1 MGAVDFRILGPLEVW
16 YEGRPIPVPGAKQR
30 ALLAMLL
37 LHAGEV
43 VSADRMLDA
52 VWGEDPPEAG
62 STALRVRLSQLRKT
76 LAGAGSSLVT
86 RPPGYVMQLRDDEL
100 DLRRCERLV
109 AAGDRA
115 LQEGRP
121 AEAVD
126 ALRDALALWRGPPL
140 ADLAYESFAQA
151 PIVRLEELRLAAL
164 ELRVEAELSL
174 GRHGRLVG
182 ELQELVR
189 LHPMRERLCCQLML
203 ALYRDGRQSDALD
216 AYRTA
221 RRRLVDEV
229 GIEPGPQLQQLEGQ
243 ILAQDPRLDLE
254 PDAPVRTAVRT
265 PTRSVLVIA
274 DEDLEDIAAIAEPLA
289 AGDGR
294 ELIVAALVAESDEL
308 DPALARL
315 HAVRAGAL
323 ERGAPTRVTAFT
335 SIARGDDTVRL
346 AAEHEAALLLLALPD
361 GALDEDTI
369 RVLAHAVCDVGLVA
383 GADRGMAAGAEV
395 LVPFA
400 GSEHDWAA
408 VELGSWLA
416 RRPPRPCDW
425 LAPAGIPAPGGATRA
440 ACSRARR
447 WRCSEASAGGR
458 AGARRPRRGVDDRG
472 RRGGRSS
479 SSRASPTAG
488 SHRASARATGARARR
503 ATPGHTRPSRPAPGR
518 PRAPAGAH
526 AIHLVGRARV
536 SRALS
541 APRAARAAS
550 PTSDGAGSCRR
561 AWRPA

>member
-1 MGAVDFRILGPLEVW
+1 MAGGTVGPTVGAVDFRILGPLEVW

-52 VWGEDPPEAG
+52 VWGEDPPDAG

-115 LQEGRP
+115 LQEGRA

-174 GRHGRLVG
+174 GHHGPLVG

-189 LHPMRERLCCQLML
+189 LHPMRERLCCQLMI

-229 GIEPGPQLQQLEGQ
+229 GIEPGPQLQQLERQ

-254 PDAPVRTAVRT
+254 PDASLQTAVRT

-274 DEDLEDIAAIAEPLA
+274 DDDLEDIAAIAEPLA

-294 ELIVAALVAESDEL
+294 ELIVAALVTESDEL

-315 HAVRAGAL
+315 HAVREGAL
-323 ERGAPTRVTAFT
+323 ERGASTRVTAFT
-335 SIARGDDTVRL
+335 SAARGDDVVRL

-361 GALDEDTI
+361 GALDDDTI

-383 GADRGMAAGAEV
+383 GADRPAGGAEV
-395 LVPFA
+395 LIPFA

-416 RRPPRPCDW
+416 
-425 LAPAGIPAPGGATRA
+425 T
-440 ACSRARR
+440 
-447 WRCSEASAGGR
+447 
-458 AGARRPRRGVDDRG
+458 
-472 RRGGRSS
+472 
-479 SSRASPTAG
+479 
-488 SHRASARATGARARR
+488 ATGAPVR
-503 ATPGHTRPSRPAPGR
+503 
-518 PRAPAGAH
+518 
-526 AIHLVGRARV
+526 LVGTRGDPDAGRRDA
-536 SRALS
+536 SRLLASASLALQRGLGVAVEQALVGS
-541 APRAARAAS
+541 
-550 PTSDGAGSCRR
+550 GAGSMIEVADAAAAVVAGLSDRWVSQGIGPARLELARGARPPVILVRR
-561 AWRPA
+561 GLRPGGLAPPQARTRFTWSGVRG

>member
-1 MGAVDFRILGPLEVW
+1 MAGGTVGPTVGAVDFRILGPLEVW
-16 YEGRPIPVPGAKQR
+16 YEGRPVPVPGAKQR

-52 VWGEDPPEAG
+52 VWGEDPPDAG

-115 LQEGRP
+115 LQEGRA

-151 PIVRLEELRLAAL
+151 PIVRLEELRLATL

-174 GRHGRLVG
+174 GHHGPLVG

-216 AYRTA
+216 AYRAA
-221 RRRLVDEV
+221 RRRLVEEV

-243 ILAQDPRLDLE
+243 VLAQDPRLDLE
-254 PDAPVRTAVRT
+254 RDASGRTAVRT

-274 DEDLEDIAAIAEPLA
+274 DDDPEDIAAIAEPLA

-294 ELIVAALVAESDEL
+294 ELIVAALVADSDEL

-335 SIARGDDTVRL
+335 SVARGDDVVRL

-383 GADRGMAAGAEV
+383 GADRPAGGAEV
-395 LVPFA
+395 LIPFA

-416 RRPPRPCDW
+416 
-425 LAPAGIPAPGGATRA
+425 T
-440 ACSRARR
+440 
-447 WRCSEASAGGR
+447 
-458 AGARRPRRGVDDRG
+458 
-472 RRGGRSS
+472 
-479 SSRASPTAG
+479 
-488 SHRASARATGARARR
+488 ATGAPVRLVGTRGDPDAGRRDASRLLASASLALQRGLGVAVGQALVGPGAGSMIEAADAAAVVVAGLSDRWVSQGIGAARLELARR
-503 ATPGHTRPSRPAPGR
+503 ARPPVILARRGLRPGGLAPPQARTRFTWSGVRG
-518 PRAPAGAH
+518 
-526 AIHLVGRARV
+526 
-536 SRALS
+536 
-541 APRAARAAS
+541 
-550 PTSDGAGSCRR
+550 
-561 AWRPA
+561 

>member
-1 MGAVDFRILGPLEVW
+1 MAGGTVGPTVGAVDFRILGPLEVW

-52 VWGEDPPEAG
+52 VWGEDAPDAG

-86 RPPGYVMQLRDDEL
+86 RPPGYVMQLREDEL

-115 LQEGRP
+115 LQEGRA

-174 GRHGRLVG
+174 GHHGPLVG

-254 PDAPVRTAVRT
+254 PDASVRTAVRT

-274 DEDLEDIAAIAEPLA
+274 DDDLEDIAAIAEPLA

-294 ELIVAALVAESDEL
+294 ELIVAALVTESDEL

-335 SIARGDDTVRL
+335 SVARGDDVVRL

-361 GALDEDTI
+361 GALDDDTI

-383 GADRGMAAGAEV
+383 GTDRPACGAEV
-395 LVPFA
+395 LIPFA

-416 RRPPRPCDW
+416 
-425 LAPAGIPAPGGATRA
+425 T
-440 ACSRARR
+440 
-447 WRCSEASAGGR
+447 
-458 AGARRPRRGVDDRG
+458 
-472 RRGGRSS
+472 
-479 SSRASPTAG
+479 
-488 SHRASARATGARARR
+488 ATGAPVRLVGTRGDPDAGRR
-503 ATPGHTRPSRPAPGR
+503 DASRLLASASLALQRGLGV
-518 PRAPAGAH
+518 AAEQALVGAGAESMIE
-526 AIHLVGRARV
+526 AADAAGVVVAGLSERWV
-536 SRALS
+536 SQGIG
-541 APRAARAAS
+541 AARLELAR
-550 PTSDGAGSCRR
+550 GARPPVILVRR
-561 AWRPA
+561 GLRPGGLAPPHARTRFTWSGVRG

>member
-1 MGAVDFRILGPLEVW
+1 MAGGTVGPTVGAVDFRILGPLEVW

-52 VWGEDPPEAG
+52 VWGEDPPDAG

-115 LQEGRP
+115 LQEGRA

-174 GRHGRLVG
+174 GHHGPLVG

-254 PDAPVRTAVRT
+254 PDASVRTAVRT

-274 DEDLEDIAAIAEPLA
+274 DDDLEDIAAIAEPLA

-294 ELIVAALVAESDEL
+294 ELIVAALVTESDEL

-323 ERGAPTRVTAFT
+323 ERGAHTRVTAFT
-335 SIARGDDTVRL
+335 SVARGDDVVRL
-346 AAEHEAALLLLALPD
+346 AAEHEAALLLLALPH
-361 GALDEDTI
+361 GALDEDAIT
-369 RVLAHAVCDVGLVA
+369 VLAHAVCDVGLVA
-383 GADRGMAAGAEV
+383 GAGRRAAVGTEV

-416 RRPPRPCDW
+416 AATAAPLRLVGTRGDPGAGRRDASRLIASASLALQRGLGVAVEQALVGPGSGSMIEAAEAAAVVVSGLSDRWVSQGIGPARLELARGARPPVILVRRGLRPGG
-425 LAPAGIPAPGGATRA
+425 LAPAQARTRFTW
-440 ACSRARR
+440 S
-447 WRCSEASAGGR
+447 GV
-458 AGARRPRRGVDDRG
+458 RG
-472 RRGGRSS
+472 
-479 SSRASPTAG
+479 
-488 SHRASARATGARARR
+488 
-503 ATPGHTRPSRPAPGR
+503 
-518 PRAPAGAH
+518 
-526 AIHLVGRARV
+526 
-536 SRALS
+536 
-541 APRAARAAS
+541 
-550 PTSDGAGSCRR
+550 
-561 AWRPA
+561 

>member
-1 MGAVDFRILGPLEVW
+1 MAGGTVGPTVGAVDFRILGPLEVW

-52 VWGEDPPEAG
+52 VWGEDPPDAG

-115 LQEGRP
+115 LQEGRA

-174 GRHGRLVG
+174 GHHGPLVG

-254 PDAPVRTAVRT
+254 PDASVRTAVRT

-274 DEDLEDIAAIAEPLA
+274 DDDLEDIAAIAEPLA

-294 ELIVAALVAESDEL
+294 ELIVAALVTESDEL

-315 HAVRAGAL
+315 HAVRDGAL
-323 ERGAPTRVTAFT
+323 ERGASTRVTAFT
-335 SIARGDDTVRL
+335 SAARGDDVVRL

-361 GALDEDTI
+361 GALDDDTI

-383 GADRGMAAGAEV
+383 GADRPAGGAEV
-395 LVPFA
+395 LIPFA

-416 RRPPRPCDW
+416 
-425 LAPAGIPAPGGATRA
+425 T
-440 ACSRARR
+440 
-447 WRCSEASAGGR
+447 
-458 AGARRPRRGVDDRG
+458 
-472 RRGGRSS
+472 
-479 SSRASPTAG
+479 
-488 SHRASARATGARARR
+488 ATGAPVR
-503 ATPGHTRPSRPAPGR
+503 
-518 PRAPAGAH
+518 
-526 AIHLVGRARV
+526 LVGTRGDPDAGRRDA
-536 SRALS
+536 SRLLASASLALQRGLGVAVEQALVGS
-541 APRAARAAS
+541 
-550 PTSDGAGSCRR
+550 GAGSMIEVADAAAAVVAGLSDRWVSQGIGPARLELARGARPPVILVRRGLRSRRRRR
-561 AWRPA
+561 ARDSPWSGVRG

>member
-174 GRHGRLVG
+174 GRHGGLVG
-182 ELQELVR
+182 ELQDTR
-189 LHPMRERLCCQLML
+189 PP
-203 ALYRDGRQSDALD
+203 APDA
-216 AYRTA
+216 R
-221 RRRLVDEV
+221 
-229 GIEPGPQLQQLEGQ
+229 
-243 ILAQDPRLDLE
+243 
-254 PDAPVRTAVRT
+254 APVRPAHARALPRRAPVR
-265 PTRSVLVIA
+265 RAGRLSHG
-274 DEDLEDIAAIAEPLA
+274 AAA
-289 AGDGR
+289 AGRRGR
-294 ELIVAALVAESDEL
+294 AS
-308 DPALARL
+308 
-315 HAVRAGAL
+315 
-323 ERGAPTRVTAFT
+323 
-335 SIARGDDTVRL
+335 
-346 AAEHEAALLLLALPD
+346 
-361 GALDEDTI
+361 
-369 RVLAHAVCDVGLVA
+369 
-383 GADRGMAAGAEV
+383 
-395 LVPFA
+395 
-400 GSEHDWAA
+400 
-408 VELGSWLA
+408 
-416 RRPPRPCDW
+416 
-425 LAPAGIPAPGGATRA
+425 
-440 ACSRARR
+440 SRARNCSS
-447 WRCSEASAGGR
+447 WRA
-458 AGARRPRRGVDDRG
+458 
-472 RRGGRSS
+472 RSS
-479 SSRASPTAG
+479 PRTRASISSPTPPCG
-488 SHRASARATGARARR
+488 RLCRLRRAR
-503 ATPGHTRPSRPAPGR
+503 
-518 PRAPAGAH
+518 
-526 AIHLVGRARV
+526 
-536 SRALS
+536 
-541 APRAARAAS
+541 
-550 PTSDGAGSCRR
+550 C
-561 AWRPA
+561 W

>member
-1 MGAVDFRILGPLEVW
+1 MAGGTVGPTVGAVDFRILGPLEVW

-52 VWGEDPPEAG
+52 VWGEDPPDAG

-115 LQEGRP
+115 LQEGRA

-126 ALRDALALWRGPPL
+126 ALRHALALWRGPPL

-164 ELRVEAELSL
+164 ELRVEADLSL
-174 GRHGRLVG
+174 GHHGGLVG

-203 ALYRDGRQSDALD
+203 ALYRDGRQSDALN
-216 AYRTA
+216 AYRET

-229 GIEPGPQLQQLEGQ
+229 GIEPGPQLQELEARV
-243 ILAQDPRLDLE
+243 LAQDPRLDLE
-254 PDAPVRTAVRT
+254 PDTSVRTASRT

-274 DEDLEDIAAIAEPLA
+274 DGDLESLAAIAEPLA

-294 ELIVAALVAESDEL
+294 ELIAAAVVSDSDSL

-315 HAVRAGAL
+315 RAVRVGAL

-335 SIARGDDTVRL
+335 SAARGDDIVRL

-361 GALDEDTI
+361 GALDDDTI
-369 RVLAHAVCDVGLVA
+369 TVLAHAVCDVGFVA
-383 GADRGMAAGAEV
+383 GAGRPAAGAEV

-408 VELGSWLA
+408 VELGAWLA
-416 RRPPRPCDW
+416 
-425 LAPAGIPAPGGATRA
+425 T
-440 ACSRARR
+440 
-447 WRCSEASAGGR
+447 
-458 AGARRPRRGVDDRG
+458 
-472 RRGGRSS
+472 
-479 SSRASPTAG
+479 
-488 SHRASARATGARARR
+488 ATGAAVR
-503 ATPGHTRPSRPAPGR
+503 
-518 PRAPAGAH
+518 
-526 AIHLVGRARV
+526 LVGTRGDPETGRRDA
-536 SRALS
+536 SRLIASASLALQ
-541 APRAARAAS
+541 RGLGVAAEQALVG
-550 PTSDGAGSCRR
+550 PGAGSMIEVADAAAVVVAGLSDRWVSQGIGAARLELARGARPPVILVRR
-561 AWRPA
+561 GLRPGGLAPPQARTRFTWSGARG